1 VESKTTPVASLGARQ
16 LCQTLSGVHIREL
29 TETVAREFLQR
40 RSAHVPNPIPQGLGA
55 FEDNGALVGVLVV
68 TGYADGESIIH
79 IAVSPERR
87 RLKIGTDLVQ
97 ALAADYPHAVSANPR
112 FCRAINSDSAK
123 ALGGAVDLALFYPQ
137 A

>member
-1 VESKTTPVASLGARQ
+1 MESKTTPVASLGARQ

-55 FEDNGALVGVLVV
+55 FEDNGALVGVLAV
-68 TGYADGESIIH
+68 TGYADGVTIIH
-79 IAVSPERR
+79 VAVSPERR

-97 ALAADYPHAVSANPR
+97 ALAAEHLHTVGANLR
-112 FCRAINSDSAK
+112 FCPAIHSDVAK
-123 ALGGAVDLALFYPQ
+123 ALGAWVDLALF
-137 A
+137 